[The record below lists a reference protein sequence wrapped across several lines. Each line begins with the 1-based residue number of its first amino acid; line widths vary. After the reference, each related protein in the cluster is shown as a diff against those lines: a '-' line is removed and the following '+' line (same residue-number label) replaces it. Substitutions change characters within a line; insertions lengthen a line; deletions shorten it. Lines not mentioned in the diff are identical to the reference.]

1 MSEPRGHWRSNT
13 GFILAATGSAIGL
26 GNLWKFPF
34 ITWENNGGA
43 FVLVYL
49 VCIAAVGLPIM
60 MAELLIGRSTQKS
73 VVGAL
78 KEAIGPA
85 WGIVGLWGVLCGFL
99 LLSYYTVIAGW
110 SLFYFAKSAGWLV
123 GGFPAGAS
131 MGELFGA
138 QAANGGLQLGLSLG
152 FSIATV
158 SIVYCGVQKGIER
171 IARVFL
177 PILFGIL
184 VLLLVSALEMAGAGE
199 ALGFIFRPRFGELDG
214 GSVLEALGHAF
225 FTLSLGMG
233 AMVTYGSYI
242 AKHQSIVKASAIIVV
257 LDTLIALVATVIMF
271 SVIFSVPGM
280 DEQVSGTGTVGM
292 LFISLPPAVLHRGPV
307 RGIPGATLLRAGG
320 ARGAHL
326 DDVAAGSGRRLR
338 DRRTP
343 HAAPPRRR
351 CCVAARCSPSRSS
364 PRCRSGVSARS
375 PNSNSAARS
384 GQILFGGKASWFG
397 MVDHF
402 VSNWMLPTGGFA
414 ITIAAGWFLTREYT
428 ERELVDG
435 TEPGWFNYGTWRFFI
450 QFVSPLAVAA
460 NHHRGALLRGGLQL
474 ALLRLSDIPIAQDF
488 AAARMVHGRHQKAAG
503 ELDLSARRF
512 DESVSET

>member
-1 MSEPRGHWRSNT
+1 MSEARGQLAFEHRLHSRRDRERDRPRQPVEVPVHHV
-13 GFILAATGSAIGL
+13 
-26 GNLWKFPF
+26 
-34 ITWENNGGA
+34 ENNGGA

-60 MAELLIGRSTQKS
+60 MAELLIGRATQKS
-73 VVGAL
+73 MVGAF

-214 GSVLEALGHAF
+214 GSVLEALGHR
-225 FTLSLGMG
+225 
-233 AMVTYGSYI
+233 
-242 AKHQSIVKASAIIVV
+242 
-257 LDTLIALVATVIMF
+257 
-271 SVIFSVPGM
+271 
-280 DEQVSGTGTVGM
+280 
-292 LFISLPPAVLHRGPV
+292 VLH
-307 RGIPGATLLRAGG
+307 AL
-320 ARGAHL
+320 AR
-326 DDVAAGSGRRLR
+326 
-338 DRRTP
+338 
-343 HAAPPRRR
+343 
-351 CCVAARCSPSRSS
+351 
-364 PRCRSGVSARS
+364 
-375 PNSNSAARS
+375 
-384 GQILFGGKASWFG
+384 
-397 MVDHF
+397 
-402 VSNWMLPTGGFA
+402 
-414 ITIAAGWFLTREYT
+414 
-428 ERELVDG
+428 
-435 TEPGWFNYGTWRFFI
+435 
-450 QFVSPLAVAA
+450 
-460 NHHRGALLRGGLQL
+460 
-474 ALLRLSDIPIAQDF
+474 
-488 AAARMVHGRHQKAAG
+488 HGRDGDIRLVHREASVDREGLGDHRRARYADRPRG
-503 ELDLSARRF
+503 HGDHVLGDL
-512 DESVSET
+512 

>member
-1 MSEPRGHWRSNT
+1 MSEPRGHWSSNT
-13 GFILAATGSAIGL
+13 GLILAATGSAIGL

-34 ITWENNGGA
+34 VTWENNGGA

-60 MAELLIGRSTQKS
+60 MAELLIGRATQKS

-78 KEAIGPA
+78 KQAIGPA

-110 SLFYFAKSAGWLV
+110 SLFYFAKSAGWSV

-158 SIVYCGVQKGIER
+158 SVVYFGVQKGIER

-199 ALGFIFRPRFGELDG
+199 ALRFIFLPRFGELDG

-242 AKHQSIVKASAIIVV
+242 VKHQSIVKASAIIVV

-292 LFISLPPAVLHRGPV
+292 LFISLLPWCITLDNSK
-307 RGIPGATLLRAGG
+307 GI
-320 ARGAHL
+320 
-326 DDVAAGSGRRLR
+326 SRLR
-338 DRRTP
+338 FWAKNRRVNGINDLP
-343 HAAPPRRR
+343 VFMHQG
-351 CCVAARCSPSRSS
+351 SR
-364 PRCRSGVSARS
+364 
-375 PNSNSAARS
+375 
-384 GQILFGGKASWFG
+384 K
-397 MVDHF
+397 
-402 VSNWMLPTGGFA
+402 
-414 ITIAAGWFLTREYT
+414 
-428 ERELVDG
+428 
-435 TEPGWFNYGTWRFFI
+435 
-450 QFVSPLAVAA
+450 
-460 NHHRGALLRGGLQL
+460 LLL
-474 ALLRLSDIPIAQDF
+474 
-488 AAARMVHGRHQKAAG
+488 
-503 ELDLSARRF
+503 
-512 DESVSET
+512 

>member
-1 MSEPRGHWRSNT
+1 MSEPRGHWSSNT
-13 GFILAATGSAIGL
+13 GLILAATGSAIGL

-34 ITWENNGGA
+34 VTWENNGGA

-60 MAELLIGRSTQKS
+60 MAELLIGRATQKS

-78 KEAIGPA
+78 KQAIGPA

-110 SLFYFAKSAGWLV
+110 SLFYFAKSAGWSV

-158 SIVYCGVQKGIER
+158 SVVYFGVQKGIER

-199 ALGFIFRPRFGELDG
+199 ALRFIFLPRFGELDG

-242 AKHQSIVKASAIIVV
+242 ATHQSIVKASAIIVV

-292 LFISLPPAVLHRGPV
+292 LFISLPQLFFTEVPFGAFLGPLFYVLVALAALTSTMSLLEVVAAYVIDEHHMPRAT
-307 RGIPGATLLRAGG
+307 ATLLCGG
-320 ARGAHL
+320 AVFAFTVLAALSFGGVGAITEL
-326 DDVAAGSGRRLR
+326 QLGGAL
-338 DRRTP
+338 
-343 HAAPPRRR
+343 
-351 CCVAARCSPSRSS
+351 
-364 PRCRSGVSARS
+364 
-375 PNSNSAARS
+375 
-384 GQILFGGKASWFG
+384 GQMLFGGKTSWFG

-402 VSNWMLPTGGFA
+402 VSKLDAP
-414 ITIAAGWFLTREYT
+414 
-428 ERELVDG
+428 D
-435 TEPGWFNYGTWRFFI
+435 
-450 QFVSPLAVAA
+450 
-460 NHHRGALLRGGLQL
+460 RGICDHDRGGLVPDAQVHRAGARGWLRTQVVQL
-474 ALLRLSDIPIAQDF
+474 WSVAVLHFSSCRRWPWRRSSS
-488 AAARMVHGRHQKAAG
+488 RCCSSGWT
-503 ELDLSARRF
+503 SARARQHLIF
-512 DESVSET
+512 RY